1 MTQYQGTAFLNPAR
15 QRGGLAMI
23 GYDRL
28 LTAWQAVVLCAV
40 WGGLMWRAL
49 AWLILSV

>member
-1 MTQYQGTAFLNPAR
+1 MTHYQGSAFLSPAR
-15 QRGGLAMI
+15 QRGGLALL

-40 WGGLMWRAL
+40 LGGLMWSAL
-49 AWLILSV
+49 AWLIWSV